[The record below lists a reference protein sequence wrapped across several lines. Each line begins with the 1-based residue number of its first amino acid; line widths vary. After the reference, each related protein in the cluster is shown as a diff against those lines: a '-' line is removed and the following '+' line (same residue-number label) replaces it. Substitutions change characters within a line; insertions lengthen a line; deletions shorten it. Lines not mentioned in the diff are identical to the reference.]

1 VPALS
6 RLFLRHANDND
17 DMADDLAIALKD
29 WLVRK
34 SWSGPD
40 FCFLDFDP
48 EHHARV
54 REMEVR

>member
-6 RLFLRHANDND
+6 RLFLRHASENGDL
-17 DMADDLAIALKD
+17 ADDLAIALKD
-29 WLVRK
+29 SLVRK

-48 EHHARV
+48 ERHAHA
-54 REMEVR
+54 REMEVT

>member
-1 VPALS
+1 
-6 RLFLRHANDND
+6 
-17 DMADDLAIALKD
+17 MADDLAIALKD